1 MAEKTKIGVVGVG
14 HLGNHHTR
22 ILSQVREAELV
33 GVNDIDAEKGR
44 RVAREYGTRSF
55 ESLDQLL
62 KETDAIS
69 LVVPT
74 TIHHPLAK
82 RILESG
88 KDLLIEKPITETVE
102 QAEELVGL
110 AQKKGVIMQVGH
122 IERFNPALQ
131 AIQNREIDPRFIE
144 SHRMAQFNPRG
155 TDVAVILDLMIHD
168 IDLILSLVKSRLS
181 NIDAVGVPV
190 IAESQDIC
198 NARLSFENGCVANV
212 TASRISARSLRKMR
226 LFEKDSYLSLD
237 FLNKSAEIYR
247 LVEAGQVP
255 SDEDAKKTVVGT
267 IPVEEAGKTVIY
279 ERPKTDDKD
288 MLTSEIES
296 FLHAVRTRTQPR
308 VTGEDGK
315 RALEVALKIRDKA
328 EEHKKRSA
336 GL

>member
-1 MAEKTKIGVVGVG
+1 MAGKTKVGVVGVG

-33 GVNDIDAEKGR
+33 GVNDIDPEKGR
-44 RVAREYGTRSF
+44 RVAQAHGTKSF

-62 KETDAIS
+62 DQTDAIS

-74 TIHHPLAK
+74 TAHHALAK
-82 RILESG
+82 RVLESG
-88 KDLLIEKPITETVE
+88 NDLLIEKPITETVE
-102 QAEELVGL
+102 QAEKLVKL
-110 AQKKGVIMQVGH
+110 AQKRKAILQVGH

-131 AIQNREIDPRFIE
+131 AIEKRKVDPRFIE

-181 NIDAVGVPV
+181 SIEAVGVPV

-198 NARLSFENGCVANV
+198 NARLGFENGCVANV
-212 TASRISARSLRKMR
+212 TASRISAKPLRKMR

-247 LVEAGQVP
+247 LVNASQIP
-255 SDEDAKKTVVGT
+255 RDEDGKKTVVGT
-267 IPVEEAGKTVIY
+267 IPVEEVGKTIIY

-296 FLHAVRTRTQPR
+296 FLHAVRTRSRPK
-308 VTGEDGK
+308 VSGEDGK

-336 GL
+336 GY

>member
-1 MAEKTKIGVVGVG
+1 MPEKTRVGVVGVG
-14 HLGNHHTR
+14 HLGNHHAR
-22 ILSQVREAELV
+22 ILSQIQEAELV
-33 GVNDIDAEKGR
+33 GVNDIDAEKCR
-44 RVAREYGTRSF
+44 RVAQEYGTKSF
-55 ESLDQLL
+55 DNLDQLL
-62 KETDAIS
+62 EQTDALS

-74 TIHHPLAK
+74 TAHHPLAK

-102 QAEELVGL
+102 QAEELVNL
-110 AQKKGVIMQVGH
+110 ARKKGAIFQVGH

-131 AIQNREIDPRFIE
+131 AIEKRPVDPKFIE

-168 IDLILSLVKSRLS
+168 IDLILSLVKSRIS
-181 NIDAVGVPV
+181 NIEAVGVPV

-198 NARLSFENGCVANV
+198 NARISFENGCVANV

-226 LFEKDSYLSLD
+226 LFEKDSYVSLD
-237 FLNKSAEIYR
+237 FLSKSVEIYR
-247 LVEAGQVP
+247 LVEASQIP
-255 SDEDAKKTVVGT
+255 SDENAKKTVVGS
-267 IPVEEAGKTVIY
+267 IPVEKVGKSVIY
-279 ERPKTDDKD
+279 ERPKTDDQD

-296 FLHAVRTRTQPR
+296 FLQAVRTRTSPK

-315 RALEVALKIRDKA
+315 RALEVALKIREKA
-328 EEHKKRSA
+328 EKHRKRSA

>member
-1 MAEKTKIGVVGVG
+1 MAGKTRVGVVGVG

-22 ILSQVREAELV
+22 ILSQIQEAELV

-44 RVAREYGTRSF
+44 RVAKEHGTKSF
-55 ESLDQLL
+55 ESMDQLL
-62 KETDAIS
+62 DQTDAIS

-74 TIHHPLAK
+74 TAHHPLAK

-102 QAEELVGL
+102 QAEELVKL
-110 AQKKGVIMQVGH
+110 AQEKGAILQVGH

-131 AIQNREIDPRFIE
+131 AVEKRKVDPRFIE

-181 NIDAVGVPV
+181 SIEAVGVPV

-198 NARLSFENGCVANV
+198 NARLGFENGCVANV
-212 TASRISARSLRKMR
+212 TASRISAKPLRKMR
-226 LFEKDSYLSLD
+226 LFEKDAYLSLD
-237 FLNKSAEIYR
+237 FLNKSAEVYR
-247 LVEAGQVP
+247 LVDASQT
-255 SDEDAKKTVVGT
+255 SLDEDAKKTVVGS
-267 IPVEEAGKTVIY
+267 IPVEEVGKTIIY
-279 ERPKTDDKD
+279 ERPRTDDKD

-296 FLHAVRTRTQPR
+296 FLHAVRTRGKPK
-308 VTGEDGK
+308 VSGEDGK

-336 GL
+336 GY

>member
-1 MAEKTKIGVVGVG
+1 MAEKTRVGVVGVG

-22 ILSQVREAELV
+22 IISQIGEAELV

-44 RVAREYGTRSF
+44 RVAKEYGTESF
-55 ESLDQLL
+55 ESLDRLL

-74 TIHHPLAK
+74 TAHHALAK

-88 KDLLIEKPITETVE
+88 NHLLIEKPITETVE

-110 AQKKGVIMQVGH
+110 AQKKGVILQVGH

-131 AIQNREIDPRFIE
+131 AIEKRKVDPRFIE

-181 NIDAVGVPV
+181 SIEAVGVPV

-198 NARLSFENGCVANV
+198 NARLGFENGCVANV
-212 TASRISARSLRKMR
+212 TASRISAKPLRKMR
-226 LFEKDSYLSLD
+226 LFEKDSYISLD
-237 FLNKSAEIYR
+237 FLNRSAEIYR
-247 LVEAGQVP
+247 LVDAGRIP
-255 SDEDAKKTVVGT
+255 LDEDAKKTVVGS
-267 IPVEEAGKTVIY
+267 IPVEEVGKTIIY
-279 ERPKTDDKD
+279 ERPRTDDKD

-308 VTGEDGK
+308 VTGEDG
-315 RALEVALKIRDKA
+315 RMALEVALRIKGKA
-328 EEHKKRSA
+328 EQHTKR
-336 GL
+336 GDRL

>member
-1 MAEKTKIGVVGVG
+1 MAKRTRVGVVGVG

-22 ILSQVREAELV
+22 ILSQIREAELV
-33 GVNDIDAEKGR
+33 GVNDADAEKGR
-44 RVAREYGTRSF
+44 RVAQTYGTRSF

-74 TIHHPLAK
+74 TVHHPMAK

-102 QAEELVGL
+102 QAEELVCL
-110 AQKKGVIMQVGH
+110 AQEKGVIMQVGH

-131 AIQNREIDPRFIE
+131 AIEKRKVDPRFIE

-181 NIDAVGVPV
+181 SIEAVGVPV

-198 NARLSFENGCVANV
+198 NARLGFENGCVANV
-212 TASRISARSLRKMR
+212 TASRISAKPLRKMR
-226 LFEKDSYLSLD
+226 FFQKDSYLSLD

-255 SDEDAKKTVVGT
+255 PDEDAKKTVVGS
-267 IPVEEAGKTVIY
+267 IPVEEVGKTIIY
-279 ERPKTDDKD
+279 ERPKTDDQD

-296 FLHAVRTRTQPR
+296 FLHAVRTRTQPK

-336 GL
+336 GY

>member
-1 MAEKTKIGVVGVG
+1 MSEKTRIGVVGVG

-22 ILSQVREAELV
+22 ILSQSREANLV
-33 GVNDIDAEKGR
+33 GVNDTDAEKSR
-44 RVAREYGTRSF
+44 RVAKEYGTKSF

-62 KETDAIS
+62 EETDAIS

-74 TIHHPLAK
+74 TAHHPLAK

-110 AQKKGVIMQVGH
+110 AQERAVILQVGH

-131 AIQNREIDPRFIE
+131 AIEKRKVDPRFIE

-181 NIDAVGVPV
+181 SIEAVGVPV

-198 NARLSFENGCVANV
+198 NARLGFENGCVANV
-212 TASRISARSLRKMR
+212 TASRISAKPLRKMR

-247 LVEAGQVP
+247 LVEADRIP
-255 SDEDAKKTVVGT
+255 SDENAKKTVVGS
-267 IPVEEAGKTVIY
+267 IPVEEVGKTIIY
-279 ERPKTDDKD
+279 ERPKTDDRD

-296 FLHAVRTRTQPR
+296 FLQAVRTRTQPK
-308 VTGEDGK
+308 VTGEDGWK
-315 RALEVALKIRDKA
+315 ALEVALKIKKKA
-328 EEHKKRSA
+328 EQHTKPR
-336 GL
+336 G